1 MCARFD
7 SLLADED
14 GVYDAND
21 PNDRLLLGLKG
32 IMSEMELHIMR
43 NRLER
48 GRDNKAARGELFHG
62 VPMGYVI
69 LPTGEVDFDPDEQA
83 RRSSNWSSTSSTNSA
98 ASTACFTG

>member
-1 MCARFD
+1 MTLNHVGLVLGLEMSRLARSSRDWHNLFEMCALRD

-48 GRDNKAARGELFHG
+48 GRDNKA
-62 VPMGYVI
+62 
-69 LPTGEVDFDPDEQA
+69 QA
-83 RRSSNWSSTSSTNSA
+83 RRTVPRSA
-98 ASTACFTG
+98 DGLRDSADRRGRS